1 MKQNKTS
8 GSGVNQS
15 VGSAFKN
22 ACIGSCQKI
31 VAQIKKVR
39 DGIFAESRD
48 TLQTHQHLLELALN
62 EAEALAL
69 QTNYPHLVF
78 PTLAMEKVQ
87 AVANWNEHQE
97 YVRRASR
104 ITALAA

>member
-1 MKQNKTS
+1 MKLNNAN
-8 GSGVNQS
+8 GICRNQS
-15 VGSAFKN
+15 LGSAFKS
-22 ACIGSCQKI
+22 ACVGSCQKI
-31 VAQIKKVR
+31 VAQIKKVK
-39 DGIFAESRD
+39 DSIFAESRD

-97 YVRRASR
+97 YVRRTNR

>member
-1 MKQNKTS
+1 MKRNNIN
-8 GSGVNQS
+8 GSRVNQG
-15 VGSAFKN
+15 VGSAFKS

-31 VAQIKKVR
+31 VAQIKRVR
-39 DGIFAESRD
+39 NGIFAESRY

-87 AVANWNEHQE
+87 AVANWDEHQQ

-104 ITALAA
+104 ITTLAA